1 VSILDRLFHRHH
13 LRDVHEPM
21 ELKLHG
27 KLTSPNQVASP
38 VSPLHAVLLRY
49 ELHRR
54 TSVEQWDR
62 SHAGDIVD
70 AYDLA
75 HRSRIFCGDDIL
87 IEIEGAIVRVPTET
101 LEVIFLGG
109 SRHPEPLLGA
119 TPPKLAKLVAKVGAA
134 GEGEVC
140 YREDYLLEGDPVE
153 LDAWIRPLRSAEGGP
168 YRGEGAAYVVCEPN
182 PVLRELEPSI
192 EDTEETVKR

>member
-1 VSILDRLFHRHH
+1 
-13 LRDVHEPM
+13 M

-27 KLTSPNQVASP
+27 KVASPNQVASP

-54 TSVEQWDR
+54 KAVRQWDR

-70 AYDLA
+70 EYDLA
-75 HRSRIFCGDDIL
+75 HRSRILCGDDVL
-87 IEIEGAIVRVPTET
+87 VEIEGALVRVPTES
-101 LEVIFLGG
+101 LHVVFLGA
-109 SRHPEPLLGA
+109 SRQPEPLLGA
-119 TPPKLAKLVAKVGAA
+119 TPPELAHLVAEVGAA

-153 LDAWIRPLRSAEGGP
+153 LDAWIRPVGAAEGGP
-168 YRGEGAAYVVCEPN
+168 YRGEGAAYVVCKPK
-182 PVLRELEPSI
+182 PVLRELEPTM
-192 EDTEETVKR
+192 E